1 MIKSSVPESLPP
13 HIALLV
19 VQLTFGTLPVVG
31 KIVLKTIPSFALVG
45 FRIGITALA
54 LYLVQRYRGNLRLA
68 DKKDYLKFAIL
79 SLFGVTLNQ
88 IFFITG
94 LSLTKASNASLLAV
108 TIPIFALSFGAV
120 SGIEKISK
128 IKTAGIVIAA
138 LGVVLLIDP
147 RKASFSSDTTLGD
160 ILIIINSISYGIYV
174 SISKDI
180 ITRNGAIKS
189 IVWVFIFSSIVC
201 VPLGL
206 NSLASIDLSAVSLST
221 WLLILYVAVVATL
234 IPYLFNAWALARV
247 NPSTVAVYVYLQPLF
262 GFLAAIVFLGEKVDS
277 KVLAAALLIFAG
289 LFLVTKKFES
299 GLKQ

>member
-1 MIKSSVPESLPP
+1 MSKSSVPESLPP

-221 WLLILYVAVVATL
+221 WLLVLYVAVVATL
-234 IPYLFNAWALARV
+234 VPYLFNAWALARV